1 MLQIVQMTFTKK
13 IIIKTSIK
21 MVGWG
26 YTDHRVW
33 FMAGQSRKDKV
44 CKLNTKITK
53 EELVHDQTVLRYL
66 GLKVVV
72 LSKMDVFTFILI
84 MIG

>member
-1 MLQIVQMTFTKK
+1 MDGDTQITESGLWQANST
-13 IIIKTSIK
+13 
-21 MVGWG
+21 
-26 YTDHRVW
+26 
-33 FMAGQSRKDKV
+33 KDKV
-44 CKLNTKITK
+44 CTLNTKITK

-72 LSKMDVFTFILI
+72 LSKMDVLKKMDVTFILI